1 MPAEPVLP
9 CRLCGWRSMY
19 NAVFLH
25 SFHVFCETA
34 NQLPFFNTQT
44 SCLWLA
50 SCPAG
55 SKSASK
61 FGLVIF
67 VLVLI
72 VGICIVFWIHKRFQ
86 RVRTHHLEKR
96 LRWIHN
102 HNENHDNPLVDGDDG
117 DDTECSKE
125 TQKTNDGGQII
136 QIDSPWS
143 DGTPS
148 SSAAANATTP
158 RRPVL
163 ARKLTRIT
171 QTFDIEFEH
180 LGLTLSNGTSILQ
193 VMTTDRFGHDTMDT

>member
-1 MPAEPVLP
+1 MVEYV
-9 CRLCGWRSMY
+9 
-19 NAVFLH
+19 
-25 SFHVFCETA
+25 T
-34 NQLPFFNTQT
+34 FNPLIYLTVCQVRIINSSTEYLIASLYFIQT

-102 HNENHDNPLVDGDDG
+102 HNENHDNLLEDDDDDSDG
-117 DDTECSKE
+117 TEGNKE
-125 TQKTNDGGQII
+125 VIKTSGGGQII
-136 QIDSPWS
+136 QIDPPSP
-143 DGTPS
+143 G
-148 SSAAANATTP
+148 SAAFTTTTP

-163 ARKLTRIT
+163 ARKLTRVT
-171 QTFDIEFEH
+171 HTFDIEFEH

-193 VMTTDRFGHDTMDT
+193 VITMYDFGLDNIDT